1 MAENTIN
8 RYLDHAVLK
17 PELTRQEAAD
27 AIKLGIKYKVRTVCV
42 RPCDIEMASELC
54 KGTETQVSCVL
65 AFPHGD
71 TLSEVKAVEARLYI
85 EKGTNEIDMVANY
98 GYIRSGL
105 WDLVEKDIKAVSMV
119 TKPAGI
125 LLKVILEANT
135 LNTEEIAKATVIA
148 IKAGADYVKTST
160 GFNGPG
166 ATVEAVEAMVKA
178 AEGRIKVKAS
188 GGIRNYEQAK
198 RFVDMGCDRLGNGY
212 GSTPAICDG
221 NGEESKEAY

>member
-1 MAENTIN
+1 MAETTIN

-17 PELTRQEAAD
+17 PELTRQDAIE

-42 RPCDIEMASELC
+42 RPCDIELAVQLC
-54 KGTETQVSCVL
+54 RGTGTQVSCVL

-71 TLSEVKAVEARLYI
+71 TLPEIKAQEARLYI
-85 EKGTNEIDMVANY
+85 EKGTHEIDMVTNY

-105 WDLVEKDIKAVSMV
+105 WDLVEKDIKSVSDV
-119 TKPAGI
+119 TIPAGI
-125 LLKVILEANT
+125 LLKVILETNT
-135 LNTEEIAKATVIA
+135 LTSEEIAKATEIA

-178 AEGRIKVKAS
+178 ADGRIKVKAS

-198 RFVDMGCDRLGNGY
+198 RFVDMAAKGLVMDVAQLLLYVR
-212 GSTPAICDG
+212 
-221 NGEESKEAY
+221 EM